1 MVGTVAT
8 GPQTTIARSPQTL
21 VNPRAA
27 LVWEPTED
35 QTYYFSYGK
44 SAVPQ
49 GTSIVGSPTPI
60 TTANQALDPEKSETL
75 EIGAKKSF
83 FDGALGLSGSL
94 FKVLKSNALITDPG
108 QRHRHRPVGRE
119 RPGAGP
125 GILRHRPDHRHSG
138 TCWRPIPSWIPR

>member
-1 MVGTVAT
+1 MVTSSGHATDLAFFATDRFYFTAGNLADRRRARGPLYRRPITSTTVGTVAT
-8 GPQTTIARSPQTL
+8 GPQTTVAKSPQTL

-27 LVWEPTED
+27 LVWEPAED

-49 GTSIVGSPTPI
+49 GTSVVGSPTPI

-83 FDGALGLSGSL
+83 FDGALGLSR
-94 FKVLKSNALITDPG
+94 FAV
-108 QRHRHRPVGRE
+108 Q
-119 RPGAGP
+119 GAQEQC
-125 GILRHRPDHRHSG
+125 R
-138 TCWRPIPSWIPR
+138 